1 VAGQAEA
8 LGRRFSAWYR
18 ATPPADRITWG
29 ALAACAA
36 LGSLTL
42 LERSARVRRGRV
54 VPRAFRDRFR
64 ARLAEGK
71 LDWAKGLDYC
81 ELNPSPASRVALAAL
96 RRWGRPAP
104 DLDRAVA
111 IARQAESDRLR
122 RHVGTLRRV
131 AALAPLIGLL
141 GSLVSASRA
150 LAALP
155 AGAAWGPAASG
166 ALAPLTAGVGLAIL
180 ALVAYDGLMG
190 RVETLVGELDR
201 IGAEVVDA
209 VAPSAAAP
217 PAAPRAE
224 RVASA
229 GAQVRAEPAARPRA
243 PHGPRPVEIA
253 ERFAREVDRDAE
265 V

>member
-1 VAGQAEA
+1 V
-8 LGRRFSAWYR
+8 
-18 ATPPADRITWG
+18 
-29 ALAACAA
+29 
-36 LGSLTL
+36 LTL

-71 LDWAKGLDYC
+71 LDWAKGLDFC
-81 ELNPSPASRVALAAL
+81 ELNPSPAARVALAAL

-111 IARQAESDRLR
+111 LARQSESDRMR
-122 RHVGTLRRV
+122 RHVGTLRRI
-131 AALAPLIGLL
+131 AALSPLIGLL

-155 AGAAWGPAASG
+155 PGAAWGPPVAS

-190 RVETLVGELDR
+190 RVETLSSELDR
-201 IGAEVVDA
+201 LGAEVVDA
-209 VAPSAAAP
+209 LAPLITHAP
-217 PAAPRAE
+217 ASSRE
-224 RVASA
+224 RTAST
-229 GAQVRAEPAARPRA
+229 GHQVRVEPAARPRA
-243 PHGPRPVEIA
+243 PHSVRVEIP
-253 ERFAREVDRDAE
+253 ERFAREIDRDVE